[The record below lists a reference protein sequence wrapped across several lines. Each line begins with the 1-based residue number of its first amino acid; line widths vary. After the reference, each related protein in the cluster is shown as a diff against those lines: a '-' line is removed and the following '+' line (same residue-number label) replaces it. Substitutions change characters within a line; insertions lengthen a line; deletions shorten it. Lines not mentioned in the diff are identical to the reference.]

1 MNTHGAPDPLYVRA
15 RAALLEATE
24 ALTPFLDAMVLVG
37 AQAVYLQ
44 AGDSDLM
51 VAEYTTDADFA
62 LEPGGLP
69 DSPLLESALES
80 HGFSLRRVPGAWLSP
95 DGIPVDFI
103 VPEELAGP
111 GSRAARLGVHGK
123 RVARRARGLEG
134 ALVDRDRMTVS
145 ALDPD
150 DSKSA
155 EVWVAGPA
163 ALLVAKVTKIS
174 ERLGG
179 SRVIDKDALDALR
192 LLRAT
197 PTNDLALRMVKLRRH
212 ELSAE
217 VAEDAITQLETL
229 FTTDLADGIAMIVR
243 AGSEGEDPATLAA
256 STTSLTEDLLQVLRS
271 L

>member
-1 MNTHGAPDPLYVRA
+1 
-15 RAALLEATE
+15 
-24 ALTPFLDAMVLVG
+24 
-37 AQAVYLQ
+37 
-44 AGDSDLM
+44 
-51 VAEYTTDADFA
+51 
-62 LEPGGLP
+62 
-69 DSPLLESALES
+69 
-80 HGFSLRRVPGAWLSP
+80 
-95 DGIPVDFI
+95 
-103 VPEELAGP
+103 
-111 GSRAARLGVHGK
+111 
-123 RVARRARGLEG
+123 
-134 ALVDRDRMTVS
+134 MTVS